1 MRNDEELRRLI
12 HEAAD
17 ACLSGADAMPS
28 RHDAIMHCIKKEKK
42 VEKKKVS
49 FALVCAIVL
58 TLVLAGAAVAA
69 GLVRMSHFSDV
80 LKEDQPWDAERLS
93 RVDQL
98 TVDLGQTIHLTTP
111 EVESDDTVRGRML
124 AAMGGRTFKLT
135 IDEVY
140 CNGNKLYYTYSF
152 THDDNL
158 VFTGEGKPSGFD
170 AWDVDWPG
178 KKWEDI
184 ASLGNDQYWA
194 DEDAWFAAHPQD
206 SWFGSLTAGVGD
218 GADLADGT
226 RLRIWDSWLER
237 VDAHTE
243 RAFYEVELPEGYE
256 AGESVDIV
264 MTVMYGGVLNY
275 VNAAGVH
282 WAHMVPADNR
292 GILRVPVTVPVTGS
306 VTQLMG
312 DMEPK
317 EYGAHARLLVSDFDV
332 TGTVTVEAAEG
343 WNSDLDE
350 ESGDY
355 ICSYKLIADGEEKE
369 NINGSV
375 SPIAEN
381 GTYEIGMRFNLPA
394 STEHITL
401 RPVRRISG
409 VVVDGSEDIVLR

>member
-1 MRNDEELRRLI
+1 MRNDEELRRLV

-17 ACLSGADAMPS
+17 ACLSGVDAMPS
-28 RHDAIMHCIKKEKK
+28 CHDAIMRCIKGEKK
-42 VEKKKVS
+42 IVKKKVS

-58 TLVLAGAAVAA
+58 MLVLAGAAVAA

-98 TVDLGQTIHLTTP
+98 TVDLGQTIHLVTP
-111 EVESDDTVRGRML
+111 EIEGDDTVRGQML
-124 AAMGGRTFKLT
+124 AAMGGRAFDLM

-170 AWDVDWPG
+170 AWDFEWPG
-178 KKWEDI
+178 MQWGDV
-184 ASLGNDQYWA
+184 ASLGNYQYWA
-194 DEDAWFAAHPQD
+194 DEDAWFAAHPRD
-206 SWFGSLTAGVGD
+206 SWFGSLEASVGD

-226 RLRIWDSWLER
+226 ELRIWDSWLER
-237 VDAHTE
+237 VDAHTT

-256 AGESVDIV
+256 AGDSVDIV
-264 MTVMYGGVLNY
+264 LTVMYSGVINY
-275 VNAAGVH
+275 VDAEGVH
-282 WAHMVPADNR
+282 WAHLAPEDNR
-292 GILRVPVTVPVTGS
+292 GILRVPVTVPVTGG

-312 DMEPK
+312 GTEPK
-317 EYGAHARLLVSDFDV
+317 EYSAHARLLISDFDV
-332 TGTVTVEAAEG
+332 TGTVTIKTEEA
-343 WNSDLDE
+343 WNTDLDE

-355 ICSYKLIADGEEKE
+355 VRNYLLIADGEEQQ

-375 SPIAEN
+375 SPISEN

-394 STEHITL
+394 STEHIIL

-409 VVVDGSEDIVLR
+409 VVTDGSEDIVLR

>member
-124 AAMGGRTFKLT
+124 AAMGGRTFELT

-184 ASLGNDQYWA
+184 ASLGNCQYWA

-256 AGESVDIV
+256 AGESVDI
-264 MTVMYGGVLNY
+264 
-275 VNAAGVH
+275 
-282 WAHMVPADNR
+282 
-292 GILRVPVTVPVTGS
+292 
-306 VTQLMG
+306 TQLACIG
-312 DMEPK
+312 
-317 EYGAHARLLVSDFDV
+317 RTWFRR
-332 TGTVTVEAAEG
+332 TTAA
-343 WNSDLDE
+343 SFV
-350 ESGDY
+350 
-355 ICSYKLIADGEEKE
+355 C
-369 NINGSV
+369 
-375 SPIAEN
+375 
-381 GTYEIGMRFNLPA
+381 R
-394 STEHITL
+394 
-401 RPVRRISG
+401 
-409 VVVDGSEDIVLR
+409 

>member
-1 MRNDEELRRLI
+1 MKQDEAYQKIIRREMDTAFAGLD
-12 HEAAD
+12 ER
-17 ACLSGADAMPS
+17 PS
-28 RHDAIMHCIKKEKK
+28 RHDAIMRCIKGEKK
-42 VEKKKVS
+42 VVRKKTS
-49 FALVCAIVL
+49 FALACAIVL
-58 TLVLAGAAVAA
+58 TLALGGMAVAA

-98 TVDLGQTIHLTTP
+98 TVDLGQIIHLTTP
-111 EVESDDTVRGRML
+111 EVEGDDTVRGRML
-124 AAMGGRTFKLT
+124 AAMGGRAFDLT

-152 THDDNL
+152 TYDDNL
-158 VFTGEGKPSGFD
+158 VFTGEGRPSGFD
-170 AWDVDWPG
+170 VWDVDYPG

-184 ASLGNDQYWA
+184 ASLGNAQYWA

-206 SWFGSLTAGVGD
+206 SWFGSLTASVGD

-226 RLRIWDSWLER
+226 SLRIWDSWLER
-237 VDAHTE
+237 VDAHTT

-275 VNAAGVH
+275 VDADGVH
-282 WAHMVPADNR
+282 WAHVAPADNR
-292 GILRVPVTVPVTGS
+292 GILRVPVTVPVTGG

-317 EYGAHARLLVSDFDV
+317 EYGAHARLLISDFDV
-332 TGTVTVEAAEG
+332 TGTVTVEASEG

-355 ICSYKLIADGEEKE
+355 VCSYTLIADGEERE

-409 VVVDGSEDIVLR
+409 VVADGREEIVLR

>member
-28 RHDAIMHCIKKEKK
+28 RHDAIMHCIKREKK

-158 VFTGEGKPSGFD
+158 VLPARASPAGLTHGTSIGLERSGKTSPLWATISIGLTRM
-170 AWDVDWPG
+170 PG
-178 KKWEDI
+178 
-184 ASLGNDQYWA
+184 LR
-194 DEDAWFAAHPQD
+194 HTRR
-206 SWFGSLTAGVGD
+206 TAG
-218 GADLADGT
+218 LA
-226 RLRIWDSWLER
+226 R
-237 VDAHTE
+237 
-243 RAFYEVELPEGYE
+243 
-256 AGESVDIV
+256 
-264 MTVMYGGVLNY
+264 
-275 VNAAGVH
+275 
-282 WAHMVPADNR
+282 
-292 GILRVPVTVPVTGS
+292 
-306 VTQLMG
+306 
-312 DMEPK
+312 
-317 EYGAHARLLVSDFDV
+317 
-332 TGTVTVEAAEG
+332 
-343 WNSDLDE
+343 
-350 ESGDY
+350 
-355 ICSYKLIADGEEKE
+355 
-369 NINGSV
+369 
-375 SPIAEN
+375 
-381 GTYEIGMRFNLPA
+381 
-394 STEHITL
+394 
-401 RPVRRISG
+401 
-409 VVVDGSEDIVLR
+409 